1 MNKKG
6 DMGFFVKI
14 VIACLFLVTVL
25 GATVKTVDID
35 LFSSEADSLSNREFI
50 KLTSI
55 IEGLIET
62 GSQSGIND
70 ITMELE
76 DDFIVLGFDYAEDSL
91 PCKGLIIL
99 KPKQCKQEG
108 CMCLFKEP
116 LESDLKRTNLN
127 DRRVVNCKLFK
138 KSVFYSEFELDA
150 ADYGYP
156 NCVDFLEKTEIVDGK
171 RFEYKVLGFVGYSFG
186 QGKLYWGSQDLTI
199 QTRNMSDKTTE
210 IFVSLNKPENIERYS
225 LVNKCPQKSYV
236 TCVGKNYGSIFQEQN
251 KSFVCKFNQ
260 NNNSCEKEA
269 IEPCAMGIIE
279 SECFCEGQAR
289 TSGFCIEDKYEKTD
303 LPRDLYNDY
312 CYPQRIDDCGD
323 YKTDTKYDADKYA
336 CTFNLCGLDRDCYW
350 DAKAPIIGSLKINTC
365 ENCTEACN
373 CDLYDNDKWVETVN
387 PCGCDCSTPPVT
399 QPNIPY
405 YGVTQIPVT

>member
-70 ITMELE
+70 ITLELE
-76 DDFIVLGFDYAEDSL
+76 DDFVIISFYENDDSAIGNGRIIST
-91 PCKGLIIL
+91 PKTCKSESCL
-99 KPKQCKQEG
+99 
-108 CMCLFKEP
+108 CLFKEP
-116 LESDLKRTNLN
+116 LINDLNKKNIN
-127 DRRVVNCKLFK
+127 DKRVVNCKQFK
-138 KSVFYSEFELDA
+138 KTKIHTGFESPDYNNHIKPYCYDMLDESESVNGNVY
-150 ADYGYP
+150 
-156 NCVDFLEKTEIVDGK
+156 
-171 RFEYKVLGFVGYSFG
+171 EYKYVCLAGYSVDHG
-186 QGKLYWGSQDLTI
+186 YWGSKGLTI
-199 QTRNMSDKTTE
+199 QTRKLPGDIME
-210 IFVSLNKPENIERYS
+210 IFIDLDNSVNVDRYYS
-225 LVNKCPQKSYV
+225 IHTCPAGSYAACVNQK
-236 TCVGKNYGSIFQEQN
+236 YGFIFQEQSN
-251 KSFVCKFNQ
+251 DFVCKFNQ

-289 TSGFCIEDKYEKTD
+289 TSGFCIEDKHYKTD

-323 YKTDTKYDADKYA
+323 YKTDTKYDSDKYA

-350 DAKAPIIGSLKINTC
+350 DAKAPIIGSLKPNTC

-387 PCGCDCSTPPVT
+387 PCNCDCSTPPIT

-405 YGVTQIPVT
+405 YGVTQNPIP